1 MAASGASGGSSD
13 GGDRDAAAPSPDSHS
28 GEHQAPDAAEDV
40 RPEGEAG
47 PPRAGLTDTIARLM
61 EERTALKTEK
71 ARVLKDLRNAKRRN
85 SRLKKRTRQLSSNDL
100 LEVLAQRQASANA
113 HT

>member
-61 EERTALKTEK
+61 EERTALKAEK
-71 ARVLKDLRNAKRRN
+71 ARMIKGLAE
-85 SRLKKRTRQLSSNDL
+85 RQQTEQPPEEADAA
-100 LEVLAQRQASANA
+100 AQLQ
-113 HT
+113 